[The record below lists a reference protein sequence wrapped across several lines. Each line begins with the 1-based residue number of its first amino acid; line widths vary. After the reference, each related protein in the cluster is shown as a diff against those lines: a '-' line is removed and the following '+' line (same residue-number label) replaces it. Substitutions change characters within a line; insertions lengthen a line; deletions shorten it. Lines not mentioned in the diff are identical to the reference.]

1 MIAPWQPLF
10 TDYEM
15 LDFQRSFGVFVG
27 FLIIPALV
35 NLVVYVR
42 GVRKLERAESPGRI
56 LGRFLAVVGGLIT
69 FVGVSLPLGS
79 VHFLGP
85 SLTDT
90 SLRFPGDGGWIVLVF
105 GSLWLAFFPV
115 PKKVAAIWG
124 IVWGILA
131 VVFILVSLQGLA
143 NLVARSPGVL
153 YIDEGRLRHHL
164 RVHSPDDRFNARV
177 HQSGPDLDSDRDPAG
192 CRCAPDFIGHLGY
205 RPRCMTLSCP
215 PESPTERCPNRAQD
229 AEDMNPKVWKSAP

>member
-1 MIAPWQPLF
+1 MIPPWQPLF

-105 GSLWLAFFPV
+105 GLLWFAFFAV

-124 IVWGILA
+124 LVWGGLSL
-131 VVFILVSLQGLA
+131 VFILVTIQGLA
-143 NLVARSPGVL
+143 DIVSREAGALYLSYGVYVTIL
-153 YIDEGRLRHHL
+153 GSLLLIVGSTLAYLKVGLTSLPEPIP
-164 RVHSPDDRFNARV
+164 PDA
-177 HQSGPDLDSDRDPAG
+177 A
-192 CRCAPDFIGHLGY
+192 AP
-205 RPRCMTLSCP
+205 
-215 PESPTERCPNRAQD
+215 PT
-229 AEDMNPKVWKSAP
+229 S

>member
-1 MIAPWQPLF
+1 MIPPWQPLF

-90 SLRFPGDGGWIVLVF
+90 SLRFPGDGGWIV
-105 GSLWLAFFPV
+105 W
-115 PKKVAAIWG
+115 
-124 IVWGILA
+124 
-131 VVFILVSLQGLA
+131 
-143 NLVARSPGVL
+143 
-153 YIDEGRLRHHL
+153 
-164 RVHSPDDRFNARV
+164 
-177 HQSGPDLDSDRDPAG
+177 
-192 CRCAPDFIGHLGY
+192 C
-205 RPRCMTLSCP
+205 
-215 PESPTERCPNRAQD
+215 
-229 AEDMNPKVWKSAP
+229 SAPCGSRSLPSPRKSLPSGALSGEFWPSCSSWYRFKAWLTWWPGARASCTST

>member
-15 LDFQRSFGVFVG
+15 MDFQRSFGVFVG

-105 GSLWLAFFPV
+105 GSLWFAFFAV

-153 YIDEGRLRHHL
+153 YIDEGVYVTIFGSILL
-164 RVHSPDDRFNARV
+164 MIGSTLAYIK
-177 HQSGPDLDSDRDPAG
+177 AG
-192 CRCAPDFIGHLGY
+192 RTSI
-205 RPRCMTLSCP
+205 
-215 PESPTERCPNRAQD
+215 PTEIPPDVA
-229 AEDMNPKVWKSAP
+229 APPTS